1 MFFLVVV
8 LASDSGHK
16 TEGMVNPTVLENCN
30 VDTKIYQ
37 GFAFGMG
44 LDRITMLKYGLT
56 DIRSFFSRN
65 LNWIANNGF
74 SIGDY

>member
-1 MFFLVVV
+1 M
-8 LASDSGHK
+8 
-16 TEGMVNPTVLENCN
+16 
-30 VDTKIYQ
+30 DTKIYQ

-56 DIRSFFSRN
+56 DIRSFFSGN